1 MNIPVYSIIG
11 KVLKC
16 SRNCTNIKPEINGSF
31 HRYERMTLRLVYVVS
46 PDSMLTSISEST
58 VGTGTKMTAV
68 RIKLR
73 QKIFLNFNLEIL
85 TVISLTQR
93 SWLDMPGRRR
103 YKRCKKTNTLKDIS
117 QLVVGKACMI
127 EDIFPK
133 GRGGGSEIYNFPE
146 GVEGILRPT
155 KLWQVSSYTAHTLLH
170 GQETMPATLVL
181 LLQLL

>member
-1 MNIPVYSIIG
+1 MKGEKTWGMNIPVYSIIG
-11 KVLKC
+11 KVPKC

-73 QKIFLNFNLEIL
+73 QTIFLNFNLEIL

-117 QLVVGKACMI
+117 
-127 EDIFPK
+127 
-133 GRGGGSEIYNFPE
+133 
-146 GVEGILRPT
+146 
-155 KLWQVSSYTAHTLLH
+155 
-170 GQETMPATLVL
+170 
-181 LLQLL
+181 

>member
-1 MNIPVYSIIG
+1 M
-11 KVLKC
+11 
-16 SRNCTNIKPEINGSF
+16 
-31 HRYERMTLRLVYVVS
+31 VS

-73 QKIFLNFNLEIL
+73 QTIFLNFNLEIL

-117 QLVVGKACMI
+117 SLVVGKACMI

-155 KLWQVSSYTAHTLLH
+155 KLW
-170 GQETMPATLVL
+170 
-181 LLQLL
+181 